1 MECGS
6 YRAVKLLENGMK
18 VLEGVLE
25 KRLRQKVKIDNMQF
39 GFVPGKETVDVI
51 FMVRQLQEKFLEKR
65 KDVSFTF
72 VDLEKAFD
80 RVPREVV
87 RWALR
92 QLGVEEWLVHT
103 VMTMYKRARTVVR
116 TKQGY
121 STEFEVKV
129 GVHQGS
135 VLSSLL
141 FVAVMEV
148 VTQGVMEG
156 LPWKLLYADD
166 LVLVVQSKE
175 ELRERVL

>member
-1 MECGS
+1 MEG
-6 YRAVKLLENGMK
+6 K
-18 VLEGVLE
+18 
-25 KRLRQKVKIDNMQF
+25 KIDNMQF
-39 GFVPGKETVDVI
+39 GFVPGKGTVDAI

-65 KDVSFTF
+65 KDLFFAF

-92 QLGVEEWLVHT
+92 QLDVEEWLVQT
-103 VMTMYKRARTVVR
+103 VMTIYERARAVVR

-135 VLSSLL
+135 VLSPLL

-148 VTQGVMEG
+148 VT
-156 LPWKLLYADD
+156 
-166 LVLVVQSKE
+166 
-175 ELRERVL
+175 